1 MVNISN
7 LSSIPFILNYRGQY
21 TLHEDDKVFVIPPK
35 ESIQI
40 KVKTIDLVEKIDMN
54 FEMLNAIIGKDKYL
68 KFSKILN
75 IR

>member
-1 MVNISN
+1 MCSFERK
-7 LSSIPFILNYRGQY
+7 FILQ
-21 TLHEDDKVFVIPPK
+21 
-35 ESIQI
+35 
-40 KVKTIDLVEKIDMN
+40 KTIDLVEKIDMN